1 MVQPNTLTFLANLAA
16 NNNKAWFEAN
26 RAAYEAAK
34 DDFTRLV
41 TYLIDALQTADPELA
56 QTPLQAKDC
65 VYRMYRDTRFSGD
78 KSPYKT
84 NFAAWIN
91 KGGKKANTAG
101 YYVNIEPGKCFVAG
115 GIYQPEPEW
124 LARVRQEIDYNFEA
138 FRGLMAEP
146 AFAEYFA
153 DLSREGALQRVPKGY
168 DEANPA
174 AAYLKLK
181 SFTAQHNF
189 PDTVAFQPNCAEHLA
204 TVLKAL
210 QPLNTY
216 LNQGVEV

>member
-1 MVQPNTLTFLANLAA
+1 MLQPNTLTFLADLAT

-26 RAAYEAAK
+26 RAAYETAK
-34 DDFTRLV
+34 TDFTRLV
-41 TYLIDALQTADPELA
+41 TYLINALQTADPDLT

-65 VYRMYRDTRFSGD
+65 LFRMNRDVRFSTD

-101 YYVNIEPGKCFVAG
+101 YYVNIEPGNCFVAG
-115 GIYQPEPEW
+115 GIYQPEPDW

-138 FRGLMAEP
+138 FRALLAEP
-146 AFAEYFA
+146 AFAEHFA
-153 DLSREGALQRVPKGY
+153 DLSRDGALQRIPKGY
-168 DEANPA
+168 DETNPA
-174 AAYLKLK
+174 AKYLKLK
-181 SFTAQHNF
+181 SFTAHHNF
-189 PDTVAFQPNCAEHLA
+189 PDTVVFEPNSADHLA

-216 LNQGVEV
+216 LNQGIEV